1 MFFREKHRVK
11 TSKTSTKNIE
21 NINQK
26 HRKHREFHIF
36 PEQAEFDQLQSRVE
50 ASAEYLRNLIETEL
64 ATKYKK
70 GDWIKYV
77 ALKSEDDP
85 DL

>member
-1 MFFREKHRVK
+1 MKNIVSKHRKHHVE

-21 NINQK
+21 NIV
-26 HRKHREFHIF
+26 FA
-36 PEQAEFDQLQSRVE
+36 EQAEFEQLQSRFE
-50 ASAEYLRNLIETEL
+50 ASGEYLRNLIETEL

-77 ALKSEDDP
+77 ALKVEDDP